1 MTSIPING
9 SPRFTDTDVNSI
21 DGTSG
26 DWQFELWDNNLYVVN
41 KKDDKKYKITLEE
54 VSWWQPIFQI
64 IQT

>member
-1 MTSIPING
+1 MASIPING

-26 DWQFELWDNNLYVVN
+26 DWQFELGDNSLYVVN

-54 VSWWQPIFQI
+54 V
-64 IQT
+64 T